1 MDFALLDVDLQDES
15 SVEGQRAKRIASSYE
30 KETRMRPVRPPP
42 DPDSGLAYRELTARP
57 LQLSNL
63 RSGDSVVI
71 ALCGDLDLA
80 SADELDAVIRDAEVT
95 DIGWI
100 VVDLSDVSFIDS
112 TGLSVLLHAKK
123 RSNDRL
129 SCIPSN
135 HDAVTRLLELTG
147 TIQMLDSD

>member
-1 MDFALLDVDLQDES
+1 MQPVQ
-15 SVEGQRAKRIASSYE
+15 
-30 KETRMRPVRPPP
+30 PVRPPP
-42 DPDSGLAYRELTARP
+42 DLGPARRGLGARS
-57 LQLSNL
+57 LQI
-63 RSGDSVVI
+63 SVHRDRDPVGTVAI
-71 ALCGDLDLA
+71 ALSGDLDLA
-80 SADELDAVIRDAEVT
+80 TADELDAAIRAAEET

-123 RSNDRL
+123 RSYGRL

-147 TIQMLDSD
+147 TVQMLDSD

>member
-1 MDFALLDVDLQDES
+1 
-15 SVEGQRAKRIASSYE
+15 
-30 KETRMRPVRPPP
+30 MRPVRPPP
-42 DPDSGLAYRELTARP
+42 DPDFGLAYRDRTARP

-63 RSGDSVVI
+63 RSGDSLVI

-80 SADELDAVIRDAEVT
+80 SADELDAVIRDAEET

>member
-1 MDFALLDVDLQDES
+1 MQ
-15 SVEGQRAKRIASSYE
+15 
-30 KETRMRPVRPPP
+30 PVRALRGH
-42 DPDSGLAYRELTARP
+42 GLAYRDLTGRP
-57 LQLSNL
+57 LQI
-63 RSGDSVVI
+63 RSIHNGDAVGTVAI
-71 ALCGDLDLA
+71 ALKGELDLA
-80 SADELDAVIRDAEVT
+80 SADELDAVIRDAEET

-112 TGLSVLLHAKK
+112 TGLSVLLNAKK
-123 RSNDRL
+123 RSNGRL